1 MKKRNQILYF
11 PMALIM
17 LLMLS
22 LPSCNFIYDNY
33 PEEEAEK
40 AYILLSIDGVKGTT
54 RAGDLFA
61 NDSIITKLR
70 VIVYNGIIQE
80 KNVLFTSGQADFDN
94 PFRIELS
101 TGTKNV
107 YVIANEGV
115 GALSTSLAST
125 SLTEA
130 GLLALMADDSGAAL
144 SSPFVMTGKIL
155 NTPLVQGLQQRPVT
169 LTRVAAKI
177 NLKFKKDT
185 DNSVE
190 ITKVS
195 LVNNAGKSTLWEGAA
210 LVGSQSYWSHAVANG
225 MTLTSSFQDY
235 LTVYVYENVGNSSS
249 NKSGATRLE
258 VEALYNGLPT
268 TYRVY
273 VNEDVSVANPTPGNP
288 VESETTPKDH
298 FYNIKRNYEYQITGT
313 IKGMG
318 EFNGLTIFTEVQPW
332 TGVNKTYFVGYGY
345 TVEVDGTRVTV
356 SNHDEDCPPHT
367 VKLVALQGL
376 TFTEAPAGDTK
387 IFDQVGANDTAT
399 FTLSAEPTS
408 GNYLEVYYN
417 GVLVNTFT
425 N

>member
-1 MKKRNQILYF
+1 MKKRKQILYF

-70 VIVYNGIIQE
+70 VIVYNGTTQE
-80 KNVLFTSGQADFDN
+80 KNVLFTSGQNDFDN

-107 YVIANEGV
+107 YVIANEGTS
-115 GALSTSLAST
+115 ALATSLANT
-125 SLTEA
+125 SLTEV
-130 GLLALMADDSGAAL
+130 GLKALMADDTGTAL
-144 SSPFVMTGKIL
+144 ISPFVMTGEIL
-155 NTPLVQGLQQRPVT
+155 NTTLVAGLQQKPVT
-169 LTRVAAKI
+169 LKRVAAKI

-185 DNSVE
+185 SDIVE

-195 LVNNAGKSTLWEGAA
+195 LISNTGKSTLWEGAT
-210 LVGSQSYWSHAVANG
+210 LVGTQSYWTHAVANG
-225 MTLTSSFQDY
+225 MTLTSSLQDY
-235 LTVYVYENVGNSSS
+235 LTVYVYENLGNSAS

-345 TVEVDGTRVTV
+345 TVEVDGTTVTV

-376 TFTEAPAGDTK
+376 TFTDTPAGDTK

-408 GNYLEVYYN
+408 GDYLEVYYN

-425 N
+425 K